1 MTTATISEQH
11 AKLKELMERREPL
24 CDELAR
30 RLEKRGD
37 WTVLHHPLIVSVPY
51 AEEMNAAYNDG
62 LRQKKAALN
71 KAVADGNWSHVMMLH
86 ERAWRLNALIEYAP
100 LMSDEAF
107 WEEVAYVWCDTE
119 TPYVNKSVW
128 VRLFKVKRPGR
139 HGMMD
144 EDEQEMLARMPRE
157 ITVYRGHDGRSQNG
171 LSWTLCPSK
180 ARWFAGRFI
189 NLDRRR
195 PIVTKGV
202 VGRDKVIALF
212 LRRDEFEI
220 VCEARHVRDKTEVDD
235 AVAIHSSVSKLY
247 QYAVRRFRLNKL
259 RTDHGPRHW
268 SQVMRNVERIH
279 AARPDT
285 NLAIGRAFAVLHD
298 CCREDEY
305 GDPEHGERAA
315 KWIVQMVLEEPQFSK
330 ALDAIGM
337 TNDLFDK
344 LLTAIAG
351 HNRGEVST
359 DATIGMCWD
368 ADRMD
373 LPRVGIVPDAKLFSL
388 PETKGLLWR

>member
-1 MTTATISEQH
+1 
-11 AKLKELMERREPL
+11 MERREPL

-51 AEEMNAAYNDG
+51 AEEMNAIYNDG
-62 LRQKKAALN
+62 LRQKKAALEE
-71 KAVADGNWSHVMMLH
+71 AVADGNWSHVMMLH
-86 ERAWRLNALIEYAP
+86 ERAWRLHALIEYAP

-119 TPYVNKSVW
+119 TPYVNKPAW
-128 VRLFKVKRPGR
+128 VRMFKVKRPGR

-189 NLDRRR
+189 NLDRRL

-202 VGRDKVIALF
+202 VYLDKVIALF
-212 LRRDEFEI
+212 LRRGEFEI
-220 VCEARHVRDKTEVDD
+220 VCEARHVRDKQIVGDEI
-235 AVAIHSSVSKLY
+235 AIHSSVSKLY

-268 SQVMRNVERIH
+268 AQVMRNVERIH
-279 AARPDT
+279 AARPDA

-298 CCREDEY
+298 CCREHEVD
-305 GDPEHGERAA
+305 DPEHGERAA
-315 KWIVQMVLEEPQFSK
+315 AFVKELVREDKMLFRRELGLGLDQVRVLC
-330 ALDAIGM
+330 D
-337 TNDLFDK
+337 
-344 LLTAIAG
+344 AIAG

-373 LPRVGIVPDAKLFSL
+373 LPRVGIVPNAKLFSL
-388 PETKGLLWR
+388 PETKGLLWRG